1 MLANRPGVLH
11 AGPNGVV
18 TTMTSQAEKDLAFL
32 REIAEGG
39 APKAAYTAGVVYFA
53 SGVLYGIQC
62 LFHIGQVLGLIR
74 WPGWAV
80 LAFVIFILVATLA
93 SMVWATLDDR
103 RRGVKTIGQ
112 TKTMG
117 AILNSSGLAN
127 LAFLVMFGVNAIRM
141 ENFAIWLFYPAVV
154 FAVQGAAWF
163 VAWQLRRRV
172 WMLLTAIGGIVV
184 SATLGLLVEQ
194 GFYYLCVCTAALF
207 LLFALPGWIMIRDA
221 RAWSARSA
229 AQD

>member
-1 MLANRPGVLH
+1 M
-11 AGPNGVV
+11 
-18 TTMTSQAEKDLAFL
+18 TTQAEKDLAFL

-39 APKAAYTAGVVYFA
+39 APRAAYTAGVIYFA

-62 LFHIGQVLGLIR
+62 LFHIGQILGLIR

-80 LAFVIFILVATLA
+80 LAFILFILFATIG
-93 SMVWATLDDR
+93 SMVWATLYDR
-103 RRGVKTIGQ
+103 RHGVKSVGS

-117 AILNSSGLAN
+117 AVLNSSGLAN
-127 LAFLVMFGVNAIRM
+127 LAFLVTFGVNAHRM
-141 ENFAIWLFYPAVV
+141 ENFAIWLFYPSVV
-154 FAVQGAAWF
+154 FAVQAAAWF
-163 VAWQLRRRV
+163 VAWQLRRRT
-172 WMLLTAIGGIVV
+172 WMLLTALGGI
-184 SATLGLLVEQ
+184 ATSIALGQLVEN
-194 GFYYLCVCTAALF
+194 GFLYLCVCTAALF